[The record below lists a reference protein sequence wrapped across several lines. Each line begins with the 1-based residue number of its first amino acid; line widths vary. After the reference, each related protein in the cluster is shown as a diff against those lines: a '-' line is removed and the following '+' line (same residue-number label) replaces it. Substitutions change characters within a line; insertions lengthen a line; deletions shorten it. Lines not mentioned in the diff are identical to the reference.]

1 MCPFRWKIWFP
12 EQSVKMFFIMLCSLC
27 AWFLSAKQTQMLTK
41 GELEAILRKKLCKL
55 EEFKLVLLSRL
66 FVPDFV
72 LDEQTTIFIAA
83 D

>member
-1 MCPFRWKIWFP
+1 
-12 EQSVKMFFIMLCSLC
+12 
-27 AWFLSAKQTQMLTK
+27 MLTK
-41 GELEAILRKKLCKL
+41 GELEAILRTKLCKL

-66 FVPDFV
+66 FVPDLV